1 MNIKQQFDTISGSS
15 KGLQPMGKGKRPLPQ
30 GGAPDPKQR
39 IVRDQGKPYVFYPC
53 FPVHKASIF
62 FHMESYVS

>member
-1 MNIKQQFDTISGSS
+1 MLYRINITQQFDTISGSS

-39 IVRDQGKPYVFYPC
+39 IVRDQGKPYVAT
-53 FPVHKASIF
+53 H
-62 FHMESYVS
+62 